1 MFDILTTSLRLK
13 KISFYLFFIPTIAIL
28 GSLLFHNMLVS
39 YNFSGVK
46 MQIGKDFPV
55 KLICTEE
62 NNYCIKRHPT
72 ESGKLDSCDRY
83 SLNYKFFVDG
93 KHIKFLEDGQVD
105 DYVAKNRQSLY
116 NKEVKIIISETGR
129 KQPTCILNS
138 PIVHSLYKFFPKVFD
153 FIRDIKK
160 NDKYTAAT
168 SVVVNPLIY
177 GETSISNI
185 VKRFPINFLFKP
197 LLYLTSVL
205 MILYWIYYQKIFSTI
220 TKNNNTNIFL
230 IFGIISGIFLFFHVF
245 FLGTTNQSEIFT
257 KIRKIIVLTFLFAE
271 LFAQYFLVRK
281 IYQYKDLLL
290 NFTIKNI
297 LFSKIYFVAII
308 LIFTIIAILYLIF
321 YKTSSE
327 FNNILEWNYFLV
339 LLLFYLLS
347 SIMWKK
353 KITN

>member
-28 GSLLFHNMLVS
+28 GSLLFHNMLIS

-62 NNYCIKRHPT
+62 NNYCIKRHST
-72 ESGKLDSCDRY
+72 ESGKLNSCDRY
-83 SLNYKFFVDG
+83 FLNYKFFVDG
-93 KHIKFLEDGQVD
+93 KHINFLKDGQID
-105 DYVAKNRQSLY
+105 DYVTKNRQSLN
-116 NKEVKIIISETGR
+116 NKEVKIIISETDK

-160 NDKYTAAT
+160 NDNYIAAT
-168 SVVVNPLIY
+168 AGAVNPLIY
-177 GETSISNI
+177 GETSISNM
-185 VKRFPINFLFKP
+185 VKRFPINLLFKP

-205 MILYWIYYQKIFSTI
+205 MILYWIYYQKIFSII

-230 IFGIISGIFLFFHVF
+230 IFGIISGTFLFIHVF
-245 FLGTTNQSEIFT
+245 FLGTANQTETFT

-271 LFAQYFLVRK
+271 LFAQFFLVRK

-297 LFSKIYFVAII
+297 LLAKIYFVAII
-308 LIFTIIAILYLIF
+308 LIFTIITILYLIF
-321 YKTSSE
+321 YKVSSE